1 VTALRNGTALAV
13 LISLSGCRGDQS
25 SLDPAGHQAQAIAD
39 HWWFFLIVC
48 TVVYVLVLAATGWA
62 MFRRNRA
69 PADEEQSE
77 RRITRVVAAS
87 VGATVIIVFVFLVH
101 AVWTGRTLG
110 SLPRRDMITIEVVA
124 HQWWW
129 DISYKQKEAPYLR
142 TANEIHI
149 PVGEPVQINVI
160 SRDVIHSFWVPNLH
174 GKIDAVPGRL
184 NNIVL
189 QADRPGVFRG
199 QCAEFCGLQHA
210 HMAFLVIAQPR
221 AEYDHWIAAQRQ
233 PSRPPA
239 TAEEQRGHDLFVSS
253 QCAVCHMIRG
263 TTAFGRTGPDLT
275 HLASRRT
282 LAAATLPFSRGHLGG
297 WVADPQ
303 GVKPGNRMPRS
314 DFESQ
319 DFNALLAYLE
329 SLK

>member
-1 VTALRNGTALAV
+1 MRAAAALTLLA
-13 LISLSGCRGDQS
+13 GCRGSQS
-25 SLDPAGHQAQAIAD
+25 ALDPAGHQAQAIAN

-48 TVVYVLVLAATGWA
+48 TVVYVLVIGALVWA
-62 MFRRNRA
+62 LFRRHRG
-69 PADEEQSE
+69 PDGEEESE
-77 RRITRVVAAS
+77 RKTTRAVAVS
-87 VGATVIIVFVFLVH
+87 VGLTAVIVFGFLID
-101 AVWTGRTLG
+101 AIWTGRILG

-129 DISYKQKEAPYLR
+129 QVAYKEGEQHYLR

-149 PVGEPVQINVI
+149 PVGEPVQIDLL

-184 NNIVL
+184 NNLVI

-221 AEYDHWIAAQRQ
+221 PEYDAWLAAQRQ
-233 PSRPPA
+233 PSREPQ
-239 TAEEQRGHDLFVSS
+239 TAEQHRGREIFISS
-253 QCAVCHMIRG
+253 QCAVCHTIRG
-263 TTAFGRTGPDLT
+263 TRAFGNTGPDLT
-275 HLASRRT
+275 HLGSRRT
-282 LAAATLPFSRGHLGG
+282 LAAATIPNTRGHLGG
-297 WVADPQ
+297 WIADPQ
-303 GVKPGNRMPRS
+303 SIKPGNRMPPG
-314 DFESQ
+314 DFDSN